1 MLVLPA
7 IDIKDGNCVRLYRGD
22 YSTVH
27 KVAESVVETAKEFE
41 KAGAEF
47 MHMVDLDG
55 AKDGKR
61 VNSDLIL
68 NVRKSC
74 NLKIEV
80 GGGIRDMKSIEF
92 YLENG
97 IDRVILGSAAIRN
110 PEFVKEA
117 VKKYSSQIAV
127 SIDAL
132 DGMVS
137 ADGWTDTSEINYIEL
152 AKRMEDGDEEAKK
165 KLAEANLRLV
175 VSIAKRYVG
184 RGMLF
189 LDLIQEGN
197 LGLIKAVEKFD
208 YRKGYKFSTYA
219 TWWIRQAITRAI
231 ADQARTIRIPVHM
244 VETINKLTRV
254 QRQLVQDLGR
264 EPTTEELAEAMGM
277 EVAKIREIQKI
288 SQDPISIDKPVG
300 EEEDSHLVDFISN
313 DELAAPEE
321 EVARILLKEDLIQAL
336 NGLTDRERRVIE
348 LRFGLKDGV
357 PMTLEQVGK
366 KLGVTRERI
375 RQIEAKAIRK
385 LNRSPKSKK
394 LEGYSD

>member
-27 KVAESVVETAKEFE
+27 KVAESAVETAKEFE

-97 IDRVILGSAAIRN
+97 IDRVILGSAAIRD

-132 DGMVS
+132 DSTVS

-152 AKRMEDGDEEAKK
+152 AKRMEDIGVKYIIFTDISKD
-165 KLAEANLRLV
+165 
-175 VSIAKRYVG
+175 
-184 RGMLF
+184 GMLSGPNLVMLDELKTAVKCNIIASGGVSNLKDILNLTTLDIYGAISGKAIYTGN
-189 LDLIQEGN
+189 LDL
-197 LGLIKAVEKFD
+197 K
-208 YRKGYKFSTYA
+208 
-219 TWWIRQAITRAI
+219 RAI
-231 ADQARTIRIPVHM
+231 
-244 VETINKLTRV
+244 
-254 QRQLVQDLGR
+254 
-264 EPTTEELAEAMGM
+264 
-277 EVAKIREIQKI
+277 EVAK
-288 SQDPISIDKPVG
+288 
-300 EEEDSHLVDFISN
+300 
-313 DELAAPEE
+313 AA
-321 EVARILLKEDLIQAL
+321 
-336 NGLTDRERRVIE
+336 
-348 LRFGLKDGV
+348 
-357 PMTLEQVGK
+357 
-366 KLGVTRERI
+366 
-375 RQIEAKAIRK
+375 
-385 LNRSPKSKK
+385 SKK
-394 LEGYSD
+394 KR